1 MTKQVYD
8 LEERTFHFAKRV
20 RLYTRKL
27 QEFLSLINISTGV
40 NISL

>member
-20 RLYTRKL
+20 KLYTRKL
-27 QEFLSLINISTGV
+27 IKSK
-40 NISL
+40 